1 MRFLLAPLLLLAVA
15 ASSSLAIAA
24 VTVFRAPDLLNTSPD
39 RVQVLMLSGPSL
51 AFVPDEQRLRLAAT
65 NHDSGLSMQ
74 HSFDLERIDLSESE
88 LRGLKQESG
97 ESLWLYR
104 IAEDDHQRYQL
115 VQQRLNRWGRPGV
128 RADYSLDLDVIVAGC
143 LLPDAQGKTGNAD
156 KAGAFWVSLD
166 DGGNFEA
173 LAHHQYNGE
182 RAGGGQLLLDPGE
195 EVRSLDQQMLS
206 GLKGLHPALQLC

>member
-24 VTVFRAPDLLNTSPD
+24 VTVFRAPDLLNTAPD

-97 ESLWLYR
+97 EPLAISDR
-104 IAEDDHQRYQL
+104 RGDHRRYKL
-115 VQQRLNRWGRPGV
+115 EPAVEPLGPAGGA
-128 RADYSLDLDVIVAGC
+128 ADYSLDLDVIVAGC
-143 LLPDAQGKTGNAD
+143 LLPDAEGKAGNANR
-156 KAGAFWVSLD
+156 GL
-166 DGGNFEA
+166 
-173 LAHHQYNGE
+173 L
-182 RAGGGQLLLDPGE
+182 GQP
-195 EVRSLDQQMLS
+195 
-206 GLKGLHPALQLC
+206 

>member
-115 VQQRLNRWGRPGV
+115 VQQR
-128 RADYSLDLDVIVAGC
+128 
-143 LLPDAQGKTGNAD
+143 
-156 KAGAFWVSLD
+156 
-166 DGGNFEA
+166 
-173 LAHHQYNGE
+173 
-182 RAGGGQLLLDPGE
+182 
-195 EVRSLDQQMLS
+195 
-206 GLKGLHPALQLC
+206 